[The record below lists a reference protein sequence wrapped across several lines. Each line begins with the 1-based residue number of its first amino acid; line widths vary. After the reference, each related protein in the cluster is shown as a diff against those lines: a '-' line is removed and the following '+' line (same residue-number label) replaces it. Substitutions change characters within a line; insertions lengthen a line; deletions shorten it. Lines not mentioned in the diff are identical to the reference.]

1 VTKRG
6 QGFGEVATAFQPW
19 FCMMGITSHGWK
31 AVPTFLGDI
40 RLPIPDMNFTRKTLV
55 AVALLLSGCTAG
67 ETSAPRVRIATTT
80 SLENSGL
87 LEQMRIAFRSDTG
100 IEIEAHVVG
109 SGKALDL
116 ARDGIVELAITHEPE
131 GEAELARAGRVE
143 EQAAF
148 MANSFILVGPPENP
162 AGVPPRA
169 AVADAMRIVHGA
181 KATFLSRGDESGTHV
196 REKELWARLDLDPGS
211 NDGYRQMG
219 QGMSAL
225 LRSASELQGYALTD
239 DTTFE
244 AMKPVLRLE
253 EFARGGNGSMNVYRV
268 TLLGGP
274 EEHASH
280 EARAFYTWLLSERG
294 QELIGGFR
302 RGSKGSFIPLGGRE
316 KVHPIS

>member
-1 VTKRG
+1 
-6 QGFGEVATAFQPW
+6 
-19 FCMMGITSHGWK
+19 
-31 AVPTFLGDI
+31 
-40 RLPIPDMNFTRKTLV
+40 MNFTRKTLL
-55 AVALLLSGCTAG
+55 AVALLLSGCIAR
-67 ETSAPRVRIATTT
+67 EAPVPRVRIATTT

-87 LEQMRIAFRSDTG
+87 LEQMRAAFRSDTG

-116 ARDGIVELAITHEPE
+116 ARDGIVELAITHEPG
-131 GEAELARAGRVE
+131 GEAEMARAGLAE

-148 MANSFILVGPPENP
+148 MANNFILVGPPENP
-162 AGVPPRA
+162 ARVPPGA
-169 AVADAMRIVHGA
+169 KVADAMRLVHGA
-181 KATFLSRGDESGTHV
+181 EAIFLSRGDESGTHV
-196 REKELWARLDLDPGS
+196 REIELWTVLDLDPEK
-211 NDGYRQMG
+211 NEGYRRMG

-253 EFARGGNGSMNVYRV
+253 EFARGGSGSSNVYSV
-268 TLLGGP
+268 TMVGARAGR
-274 EEHASH
+274 ASH

-294 QELIGGFR
+294 QKLIGAFR
-302 RGSKGSFIPLGGRE
+302 RGSKGSFVPLATGE